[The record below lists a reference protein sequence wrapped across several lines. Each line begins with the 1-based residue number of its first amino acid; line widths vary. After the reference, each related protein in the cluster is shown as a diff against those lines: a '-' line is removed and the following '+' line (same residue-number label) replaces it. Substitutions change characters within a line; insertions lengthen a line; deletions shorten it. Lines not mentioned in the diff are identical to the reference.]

1 MLSGCHQILH
11 TVHNMQKADHQK
23 DKSNAIEEQHFLIQ
37 IKVLHL
43 DLFRII
49 PAVNQNTIF
58 CLADLIA
65 DKSFLGIIK
74 NH

>member
-49 PAVNQNTIF
+49 RAVN
-58 CLADLIA
+58 
-65 DKSFLGIIK
+65 
-74 NH
+74 